1 MHRVCYNNGVVA
13 YAFESFV
20 SLPLRA
26 YVSTRHGGVSPE
38 PWRSLNFSHSR
49 GDDRGRV
56 LENFA
61 RFCSAL
67 GRDPAHPVRTHQ
79 VHSTRVA
86 RVGWAEAGARQE
98 SCDALITDAI
108 GLPLFLVFADCVP
121 LLFYDPKGH
130 TLGACHAG
138 WRGTID
144 GVATAALEAMAEAF
158 GTSAAEVRVGI
169 GPSIGPE
176 SYEVGEEVIGKAI
189 STLSGGER
197 YFRRHNGDQSNPC
210 FDLWKANID
219 QLTAAGV
226 PEEHIELSGIDTAR
240 NTHEFFSH
248 RAEKGLCG
256 LFGLLT
262 WLEPQEPGHRSQV
275 KL

>member
-1 MHRVCYNNGVVA
+1 MHRICYDNGVVA
-13 YAFESFV
+13 YAFESFA
-20 SLPLRA
+20 SLPLQA
-26 YVSTRHGGVSPE
+26 YVSARHGGVSPE
-38 PWRSLNFSHSR
+38 PWRSLNFSYSR
-49 GDDRGRV
+49 GDEPRHV

-61 RFCSAL
+61 RFCAAL

-79 VHSTRVA
+79 VHGTRVA
-86 RVGWAEAGARQE
+86 RVGWTEAGTRQE
-98 SCDALITDAI
+98 SCDALITDAV

-121 LLFYDPKGH
+121 LLLYDPIGH
-130 TLGACHAG
+130 ALGACHAG

-144 GVATAALEAMAEAF
+144 GVATAALEAMTVAF
-158 GTSAAEVRVGI
+158 GTSAAEVRVGL

-189 STLSGGER
+189 STLSGGEQ
-197 YFRRHNGDQSNPC
+197 YFCRHNGDQSNPC

-226 PEEHIELSGIDTAR
+226 PEEQIELSGIDTAS

-248 RAEKGLCG
+248 RAEKGRCG

-262 WLEPQEPGHRSQV
+262 WLEPRE
-275 KL
+275 